1 MERDLFGS
9 ILCLAL
15 KRKINIEEFLTDF
28 LTAIPLNLCHIDGK
42 MSKSTKKWLMWLSLK
57 KWFSPSPL
65 QFT

>member
-1 MERDLFGS
+1 MERDLLGS

-42 MSKSTKKWLMWLSLK
+42 MSKSTKKWLMWLSLRK
-57 KWFSPSPL
+57 
-65 QFT
+65 